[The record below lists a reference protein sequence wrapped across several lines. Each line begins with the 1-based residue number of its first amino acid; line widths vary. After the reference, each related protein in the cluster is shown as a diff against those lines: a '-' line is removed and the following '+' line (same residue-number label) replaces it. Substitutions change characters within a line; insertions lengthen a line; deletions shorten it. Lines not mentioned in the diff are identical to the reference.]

1 MDDLEKS
8 DVTEIRS
15 FAKPPPEVQGVCE
28 CIVILKG
35 YKEKSWSVA
44 KGMMAD
50 TNFLSSLKN
59 MDVDGIGHG
68 QVSCTMVTITMATI
82 AVVVIFIMVII
93 NMVPVLW
100 YMYST
105 LMLYTVQMNA

>member
-1 MDDLEKS
+1 M
-8 DVTEIRS
+8 
-15 FAKPPPEVQGVCE
+15 CE

-68 QVSCTMVTITMATI
+68 QVSAFYGNHCHG
-82 AVVVIFIMVII
+82 
-93 NMVPVLW
+93 NRC
-100 YMYST
+100 
-105 LMLYTVQMNA
+105 

>member
-82 AVVVIFIMVII
+82 AVVVTYLIMVII

-100 YMYST
+100 
-105 LMLYTVQMNA
+105 